1 MENHLMRVGLMADSH
16 DRLPA
21 MAELV
26 KQMQARGAGFI
37 LHAGDFCAPF
47 ALQPFFDAQVPV
59 GGVFGRNDGDQEGLR
74 AKAAHAMG
82 IELFESPHSFDLNGT
97 RMLIVH
103 DIGEVNERSIEG
115 HAVIVHGCTHER
127 SEQRRGSAL
136 IINPGEACGWL
147 TGRPSAA
154 VLDLDTLSVEW
165 LTLEGPEWKR

>member
-1 MENHLMRVGLMADSH
+1 MRVGLMADSH

-26 KQMQARGAGFI
+26 KQMQERGVGFI
-37 LHAGDFCAPF
+37 LHAGDFSAPF

-74 AKAAHAMG
+74 AKAAQAMG
-82 IELFESPHSFDLNGT
+82 IEIFESPHSFDLNGT

-103 DIGEVNERSIEG
+103 
-115 HAVIVHGCTHER
+115 GCTHQR

-147 TGRPSAA
+147 TGTPSAA
-154 VLDLDTLSVEW
+154 VLDLDTMSVEW
-165 LTLEGPEWKR
+165 LALEGPEWKR

>member
-26 KQMQARGAGFI
+26 KRMQDAGAGFI

-47 ALQPFFDAQVPV
+47 ALQPFFDAQVAV

-74 AKAAHAMG
+74 AKAAQAMG

-103 DIGEVNERSIEG
+103 D
-115 HAVIVHGCTHER
+115 CTHER

-147 TGRPSAA
+147 TGKPSAA
-154 VLDLDTLSVEW
+154 VLDLSTMTVEW
-165 LTLEGPEWKR
+165 LGLEGPEWKW